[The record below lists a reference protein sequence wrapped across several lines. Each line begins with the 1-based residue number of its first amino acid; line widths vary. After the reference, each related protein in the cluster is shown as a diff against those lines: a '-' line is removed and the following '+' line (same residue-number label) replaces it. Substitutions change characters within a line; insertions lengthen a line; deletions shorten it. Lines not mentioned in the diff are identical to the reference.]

1 MFWRCARLGFFGRR
15 LVGLMLDGSHHGE
28 GEHDERDVTMPAVP
42 GSGFVVV
49 EPELV
54 FGCLEAILDRPA
66 MALDA
71 DQGLDRMRYF
81 MCCAQG
87 RLARSARSL
96 WALHNGVQSL
106 QSLVSTRHL
115 EVDFRYASG
124 EIARQYVSDRQRD
137 REGPSCGQ
145 RG

>member
-1 MFWRCARLGFFGRR
+1 MSWRCARLGFFGRR
-15 LVGLMLDGSHHGE
+15 LVGLMLDGSHHCE

-71 DQGLDRMRYF
+71 DPGLDPSRCRTP
-81 MCCAQG
+81 G
-87 RLARSARSL
+87 GEVGELAVGDMKLKQHACVP
-96 WALHNGVQSL
+96 N
-106 QSLVSTRHL
+106 
-115 EVDFRYASG
+115 D
-124 EIARQYVSDRQRD
+124 
-137 REGPSCGQ
+137 
-145 RG
+145 

>member
-1 MFWRCARLGFFGRR
+1 MRAIGGQYEYSSSAEYQIGRPRTLCAAGGADAVGAGRCARLGFFGRR
-15 LVGLMLDGSHHGE
+15 LVGLMLDGSHHGK

-71 DQGLDRMRYF
+71 DQGLDRSPCWTLVRPEASTQSPSRPSRRQ
-81 MCCAQG
+81 C
-87 RLARSARSL
+87 SL
-96 WALHNGVQSL
+96 
-106 QSLVSTRHL
+106 
-115 EVDFRYASG
+115 
-124 EIARQYVSDRQRD
+124 
-137 REGPSCGQ
+137 
-145 RG
+145 

>member
-1 MFWRCARLGFFGRR
+1 MSWRCTRLGFFGRR
-15 LVGLMLDGSHHGE
+15 LVGLMLDGSHHGK

-71 DQGLDRMRYF
+71 DQGLDRSPCRTP
-81 MCCAQG
+81 G
-87 RLARSARSL
+87 
-96 WALHNGVQSL
+96 G
-106 QSLVSTRHL
+106 
-115 EVDFRYASG
+115 EVG
-124 EIARQYVSDRQRD
+124 EIAVGDITPDQQA
-137 REGPSCGQ
+137 SCPKDLAVMVRRIG
-145 RG
+145 

>member
-1 MFWRCARLGFFGRR
+1 
-15 LVGLMLDGSHHGE
+15 MLDGSHHGE

-71 DQGLDRMRYF
+71 DQGRGKRQPLFGGHY
-81 MCCAQG
+81 
-87 RLARSARSL
+87 
-96 WALHNGVQSL
+96 V
-106 QSLVSTRHL
+106 T
-115 EVDFRYASG
+115 DFG
-124 EIARQYVSDRQRD
+124 
-137 REGPSCGQ
+137 G
-145 RG
+145 